1 MGIKRKITVYLY
13 AAIVKIGCRVEEL
26 VDLGIDALVHAH
38 VHRDPLK
45 AGFHQQLHI
54 PLRAGLMICADLHG
68 NSLVFRLHIVRYQL
82 VGVVL
87 RQLVL
92 LHTLHRGA
100 VIRIEVDEDS
110 AGTQNPIP
118 FPIGLFDMRQGPG
131 EIAGHQ
137 HVKALRLELRLL
149 RIHLQEA
156 NVQAQYSRHMPGVL
170 DHIRRQVNTYGLMP
184 FGGQQTGKKARTGPH
199 IQNTQGLPLGQV
211 SAKLCE
217 PAFPLLTVILPQAL
231 GLKALRPES
240 PVGGHAM
247 LDSFHIL
254 FLSVWSSFCPPL
266 CTRDSRITGMTN
278 HLHYSTSKNDA
289 NAPGGDVFYPCLQTS
304 HSSQIC
310 SFSHPLNEK
319 RACEK

>member
-1 MGIKRKITVYLY
+1 MGIKRKTTVYLY
-13 AAIVKIGCRVEEL
+13 AAIVKIGVGF
-26 VDLGIDALVHAH
+26 GIDALVHTH

-92 LHTLHRGA
+92 LHTLHRRA

-137 HVKALRLELRLL
+137 HVKALRPELRLL

-156 NVQAQYSRHMPGVL
+156 NVQAQYSRHMPCVL
-170 DHIRRQVNTYGLMP
+170 DHIRRQVNAGGLMP
-184 FGGQQTGKKARTGPH
+184 FGGQQTGKKARTGTH
-199 IQNTQGLPLGQV
+199 IQNTRASPRAGI
-211 SAKLCE
+211 CE
-217 PAFPLLTVILPQAL
+217 TL
-231 GLKALRPES
+231 
-240 PVGGHAM
+240 
-247 LDSFHIL
+247 
-254 FLSVWSSFCPPL
+254 
-266 CTRDSRITGMTN
+266 
-278 HLHYSTSKNDA
+278 
-289 NAPGGDVFYPCLQTS
+289 
-304 HSSQIC
+304 
-310 SFSHPLNEK
+310 
-319 RACEK
+319 